1 MGASI
6 LIGTACMFSRMKSG
20 LFCCLAFAALALA
33 QPAVAQSAEAK
44 SRVTPEAKAS
54 ASPAAKPPLQRKLQP
69 VDEGSADAS
78 WVQFRAWLLEAL
90 QRGDRRA
97 LTGIVDANILNA
109 LEAPRGIAEF
119 RKTWGLDGTDTQ
131 FMRELSVIL
140 QLGSA
145 WYQPKKSARMLCA
158 PYVPI
163 KWPLDDVDPY
173 DSGAIVVKEALV
185 KDAPSHGALTLG
197 SLSYDI
203 VAVRDWEVIDS
214 EPKIQQRWV
223 KVRFESRD
231 GFVPDEHIRSAIEHR
246 ACFAKTGAGWRL
258 TEYVLGIEY
267 LGGPD

>member
-1 MGASI
+1 
-6 LIGTACMFSRMKSG
+6 MFSRMKSG
-20 LFCCLAFAALALA
+20 LFCYIAFAALALV
-33 QPAVAQSAEAK
+33 QPAVAQS
-44 SRVTPEAKAS
+44 PE
-54 ASPAAKPPLQRKLQP
+54 AKPPLQRKLPP
-69 VDEGSADAS
+69 VDEGSTDAS

-97 LTGIVDANILNA
+97 LAGIIDANILNA
-109 LEAPRGIAEF
+109 LETPRGIAEF

-131 FMRELSVIL
+131 FIRELSVIL

-145 WYQPKKSARMLCA
+145 WYQPKKSVRMLCA

-203 VAVRDWEVIDS
+203 VAVRDWEVVDS
-214 EPKIQQRWV
+214 EPKMQQRWV

-258 TEYVLGIEY
+258 AEYVLGIEY